1 VVRSKDSDS
10 GSGPLFRIWYYVSR
24 WPLRL
29 QKQVFLFFRRFLA
42 DVRQLNT
49 PSVNK
54 ILCEQKNM
62 KRNEVLITV
71 RYTNMKYVN
80 TRKRKTG
87 VDVNTA

>member
-1 VVRSKDSDS
+1 M
-10 GSGPLFRIWYYVSR
+10 WYYVSR